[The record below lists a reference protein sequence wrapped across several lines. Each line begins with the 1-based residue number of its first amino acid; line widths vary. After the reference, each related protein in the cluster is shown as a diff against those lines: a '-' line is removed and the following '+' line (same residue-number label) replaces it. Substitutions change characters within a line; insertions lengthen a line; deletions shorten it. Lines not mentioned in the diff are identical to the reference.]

1 MELGGKSAAVFL
13 EDADLN
19 LAFQSVVP
27 VSMYCSGQGCVALTR
42 LLVPR
47 SRHQEITAAY
57 LDRRQ
62 DATNGIPVRS
72 LVKEKSG
79 LD

>member
-19 LAFQSVVP
+19 LALQSVVP
-27 VSMYCSGQGCVALTR
+27 VSMYFSGQGCGALTR

-57 LDRRQ
+57 PAAVDQMRVG
-62 DATNGIPVRS
+62 DPW
-72 LVKEKSG
+72 
-79 LD
+79 DP